1 MTTRSKPRR
10 EYEHVDATRADKNF
24 EDVAERVFRDDSPG
38 EPLYGDILDE
48 AAEEA
53 A

>member
-1 MTTRSKPRR
+1 M
-10 EYEHVDATRADKNF
+10 ATRPKLRHTGDCAESRVPKEF

-48 AAEEA
+48 PAEDAA
-53 A
+53 